1 MADFETLK
9 TVKYWTQR
17 CIPLVYDNSLS
28 IYQLLGKIIN
38 ELNKLIENNNIL
50 PDYIADMIRDYISSG
65 AIEQVVREILA
76 NYILNV
82 KYPPAGITP
91 AVGDGSQDDTAAVQG
106 CIDYASAQG
115 GGAVYLPYG
124 KYSVQ
129 SLTLKSNVTLFG
141 FDRYTTKLVLRG
153 GATNPLIL
161 LNGSDAGIYNLTLDG
176 NAGIQVNDINII
188 SMIAQNVL
196 LNNLIIEDGY
206 QLLVY
211 NGTGG
216 HLQIN
221 DVVFG
226 NAVYRAVGISGN
238 SVVQAKGLKFNQ
250 LSAVSGSDVL
260 NVSSDGGSY
269 DFISDVSCE
278 TCLSVSGNDNY
289 FTGIVSGAT
298 NIFVDS
304 GSRNT
309 IDFKGNTK
317 KVYYSG
323 ESDTT
328 IEGDTSFT
336 TNGAYSEN
344 VSGAFTSAR
353 NSTESKVVTGASVE
367 QYNSSQTET
376 VTGKKT
382 INAKDIELNPINPLQ
397 YKTPTTLNDFF
408 STIPFKDS
416 NDTYNVLVST
426 DKTKNLIGYVD
437 VRNFGALGDG
447 VSDDTEA
454 FINAIEYCVA
464 NNKTLYIPNTGTFDG
479 EGYILSKTLNVH
491 RPITIIMDKTAVLN
505 FKNTHLNPDNVYTT
519 KDGYRDYTYGVGIN
533 IDYGNYSNH
542 RGYYSFGTI
551 RGDWSNYL
559 NGASQPTGTWW
570 TGIRIASSDIV
581 TLNCE
586 YIDYWNTG
594 LLIEGNTSESTLL
607 TLNNN
612 INIKIIDDC
621 QTGIFFGNGCG
632 LIDCNINTIGF
643 AKYCVVFDENCS
655 RINFNAVQLNS
666 EYPDG
671 AVFYIT
677 YSNTAPSQLS
687 VNVRQC
693 VGALAGGNPS
703 KLNNTTPIYNP
714 IISGN
719 TQYKNKNIG
728 FASYSRFNIGFFR
741 SDWPVSNTI
750 INIGGY
756 ATIVNNITNL
766 YGNLIST
773 PYICEESPT
782 NTNYITSNYIYCK
795 YTTKTQID
803 IESNLTLYVPCDLL
817 TEKQD
822 NFISI
827 VPTNTFQG
835 ALYTANNDTYNNYG
849 YIVIGVHAIETIPQ
863 STDLLFKLK
872 IN

>member
-1 MADFETLK
+1 MNDWN
-9 TVKYWTQR
+9 TVNGVCCKPW
-17 CIPLVYDNSLS
+17 LVLPAVYSDALS
-28 IYQLLGKIIN
+28 YGDQIAQFCSA
-38 ELNKLIENNNIL
+38 LNKVIQNNNNL
-50 PDYIADMIRDYISSG
+50 PAYVQQMIQEYISG
-65 AIEQVVREILA
+65 GVIGEIVQNVVSQF
-76 NYILNV
+76 ILNV
-82 KYPPAGITP
+82 KYPPEGLTP
-91 AVGDGSQDDTAAVQG
+91 AVGDGSEDDTVAVQG
-106 CIDYASAQG
+106 CIEYASEHNG
-115 GGAVYLPYG
+115 MAVYFPSG
-124 KYSVQ
+124 AYSVQ
-129 SLTLKSNVTLFG
+129 SLTLKSEVSLFG
-141 FDRYTTKLVLRG
+141 FDRYSTKLVLRG
-153 GATNPLIL
+153 GATTPMIS
-161 LNGSDAGIYNLTLDG
+161 LNGSNCGIYNLTLDG
-176 NAGIQVNDINII
+176 NAGVQVENINVV
-188 SMIAQNVL
+188 SMIAQDVFL
-196 LNNLIIEDGY
+196 DGIILQNGY

-260 NVSSDGGSY
+260 NVASNGGSY

-278 TCLSVSGNDNY
+278 TCLSISGNDNY

-309 IDFKGNTK
+309 IDFKGNTN

-328 IEGDTSFT
+328 VEGDVGFT

-344 VSGAFTSAR
+344 VSGAFTSVR
-353 NSTESKVVTGASVE
+353 NSTESKVVTGPSVE

-382 INAKDIELNPINPLQ
+382 INAKDIELNPTNPLQ

-454 FINAIEYCVA
+454 FINAINYCVA

-479 EGYILSKTLNVH
+479 EGYILSKTLNIH

-505 FKNTHLNPDNVYTT
+505 FKNTHLNPDDVYTT

-594 LLIEGNTSESTLL
+594 VLIEGNTSESALL

-612 INIKIIDDC
+612 INIKVIDDC

-643 AKYCVVFDENCS
+643 AKYCVVFDEKCS

-693 VGALAGGNPS
+693 AGALAGGNPT
-703 KLNNTTPIYNP
+703 KLNNTNPIYNP

-728 FASYSRFNIGFFR
+728 FASFSRFNIGYSR
-741 SDWPVSNTI
+741 GDWPEENTI
-750 INIGGY
+750 INVGGY
-756 ATIVNNITNL
+756 ATIVNNITAL
-766 YGNLIST
+766 YANLISA
-773 PYICEESPT
+773 PFECEESPSG
-782 NTNYITSNYIYCK
+782 NSYFSANYIYCQ
-795 YTTKTQID
+795 YETKTQVD
-803 IESNLTLYVPCDLL
+803 AGSNLTLYVPCDIL
-817 TEKQD
+817 TENQD
-822 NFISI
+822 NFII
-827 VPTNTFQG
+827 AVPTNFYQG
-835 ALYTANNDTYNNYG
+835 ASFQANNDTYNNYA
-849 YIVIGVHAIETIPQ
+849 YIVVNAHADITIDQ
-863 STDLLFKLK
+863 NTVLRFKLK